1 MERSVYSIYFT
12 KKAKKEAVDFLVAE
26 LERNKW
32 KVSFSDGENR
42 TLLIHPTLEG
52 LYLSAERYFLY
63 KKCNSVPPFQPFNSD
78 VKELFINIEN
88 GVDFFTPAEQ
98 LLLIK
103 KDLDNLRAGDKDS
116 IIPGHPEAELYPGKS
131 ILRRFISSEL
141 IEEHYSLH
149 DREDLDKLRASWL
162 RNKMNIINQPL
173 KMLDEYFGIE
183 LGLYFSFVETY
194 ARALVALVLVI
205 FANMALDLNPM
216 LTSVLVIAWS
226 FCFILVWRRSQVDRA
241 YKKGILN
248 TVERGWE
255 EARPEHFGKL
265 SRNEI
270 TGKQEPA
277 YDLFKQ
283 KLRILASY
291 CATALCCYAS
301 YLIMEYY
308 YSWEKYAYAEYGINS
323 YTAMLPG
330 IVYTVIVIITSQKYR
345 QFARKLTNFENHRT
359 ESSFQKNLL
368 VKLLVF
374 EFINNF
380 LVLYLLAFIYEDL
393 DMLRSTVITTM
404 TISQVFVEIF
414 EGVVPFAFYKSR
426 TKNKKKSFTD
436 LSEQADYE
444 KNRDEYEGHFDE
456 YLEIWIQFGYVVL
469 FTSIYEYAPLCAL
482 LATIIEIRND
492 AHKFLNLFKRP
503 ESRIAESIGFWDDAF
518 SLLAFLAI
526 PTQIGLGKMM
536 GLTTWK
542 KAAIAEHLVIF
553 LAVAVNRLRPCPA
566 ETQKQ
571 IDRDEYFRTHRH
583 ESNLLKKVQENKHD

>member
-1 MERSVYSIYFT
+1 MIKT
-12 KKAKKEAVDFLVAE
+12 ND
-26 LERNKW
+26 
-32 KVSFSDGENR
+32 
-42 TLLIHPTLEG
+42 
-52 LYLSAERYFLY
+52 
-63 KKCNSVPPFQPFNSD
+63 QP
-78 VKELFINIEN
+78 
-88 GVDFFTPAEQ
+88 
-98 LLLIK
+98 
-103 KDLDNLRAGDKDS
+103 
-116 IIPGHPEAELYPGKS
+116 
-131 ILRRFISSEL
+131 
-141 IEEHYSLH
+141 
-149 DREDLDKLRASWL
+149 
-162 RNKMNIINQPL
+162 
-173 KMLDEYFGIE
+173 
-183 LGLYFSFVETY
+183 
-194 ARALVALVLVI
+194 
-205 FANMALDLNPM
+205 
-216 LTSVLVIAWS
+216 
-226 FCFILVWRRSQVDRA
+226 
-241 YKKGILN
+241 
-248 TVERGWE
+248 
-255 EARPEHFGKL
+255 
-265 SRNEI
+265 I
-270 TGKQEPA
+270 TDP
-277 YDLFKQ
+277 FKQ
-283 KLRILASY
+283 KLRILVSY

-393 DMLRSTVITTM
+393 EMLRSTVITTM

-426 TKNKKKSFTD
+426 TKEWPNRYLFWKLNLNSQYFSKNKVTENISQKRTRRKASQICRNKLITRKTGMSTKGISTSTLRSGSSSDTSFSS
-436 LSEQADYE
+436 L
-444 KNRDEYEGHFDE
+444 
-456 YLEIWIQFGYVVL
+456 L
-469 FTSIYEYAPLCAL
+469 FTSTRRSSRSSLRLLKLEMTRTSFWIYSRGLNRESPVS
-482 LATIIEIRND
+482 
-492 AHKFLNLFKRP
+492 KFRLTFQGARKLEFQELVILTFP
-503 ESRIAESIGFWDDAF
+503 ILESIGFWDDAF

-526 PTQIGLGKMM
+526 PTQIGLGKML